1 VKALGHQ
8 IIAEFYDC
16 DGDLLA
22 DVDYVT
28 DVMLEAAKRAK
39 ATIVTHTFHHFSPLG
54 VSGAIIIAESHLAI
68 HTWPEY
74 GYAAVDLFTCGDSL
88 HTEHAFDYL
97 RVALKSGTFSSM
109 SLERGHQAML
119 AGRRT
124 QTPLDRKVV
133 NG

>member
-1 VKALGHQ
+1 MKALGHQ

-22 DVDYVT
+22 NVDYVT
-28 DVMLEAAKRAK
+28 DAMLEAAKRAK
-39 ATIVTHTFHHFSPLG
+39 ATIVAHTFHHFSPLG

-88 HTEHAFDYL
+88 HTEQAFHYL
-97 RVALKSGTFSSM
+97 REALKSGTFSTM

-119 AGRRT
+119 AGRV
-124 QTPLDRKVV
+124 PAEAPKKVV

>member
-22 DVDYVT
+22 NVDYVT
-28 DVMLEAAKRAK
+28 DAMLEAAKRAK

-88 HTEHAFDYL
+88 HTEQAFHYL
-97 RVALKSGTFSSM
+97 REALKSGTFSTM

-119 AGRRT
+119 AGRV
-124 QTPLDRKVV
+124 PAEAPKKVV